1 MTETTEIQPVVS
13 TDGLLGRMRTLRQ
26 NKEVERFLKF
36 AVVGVVGAIIDYT
49 TYTILNRLGWFDSVK
64 LRLPFGLIL
73 TGLGISGTVALT
85 LAVISNFIWN
95 RYWTY
100 PDSRSKPIILQLLL
114 FFGINV
120 VGVFI
125 RIPII
130 ELLSKPFAN
139 IALSILPHLQQS
151 TVTWLGETG
160 SWGLA
165 VVIVMFWNFFVN
177 RYLTYND
184 VK

>member
-1 MTETTEIQPVVS
+1 MTETTEIQSVAS
-13 TDGLLGRMRTLRQ
+13 TGGLLERINALRQ
-26 NKEVERFLKF
+26 NKEMERFLKF
-36 AVVGVVGAIIDYT
+36 AVVGVIGAIIDFT
-49 TYTILNRLGWFDSVK
+49 TYTILNRLGWFNAVSV
-64 LRLPFGLIL
+64 RLPFGLTL
-73 TGLGISGTVALT
+73 TGLGISGTIALT

-100 PDSRSKPIILQLLL
+100 PDSRSKPIALQLLL
-114 FFGINV
+114 FFCINV

-125 RIPII
+125 RVPII
-130 ELLSKPFAN
+130 ELLSRPFAN
-139 IALSILPHLQQS
+139 IALRILPHLPK
-151 TVTWLGETG
+151 TTAKGFGETG

>member
-1 MTETTEIQPVVS
+1 MQSAGSIGSVF
-13 TDGLLGRMRTLRQ
+13 GRVQALRQ

-36 AVVGVVGAIIDYT
+36 AVVGIIGAIIDYA
-49 TYTILNRLGWFDSVK
+49 TYTILNRLGWFDSVTVP
-64 LRLPFGLIL
+64 LPFGLML
-73 TGLGISGTVALT
+73 TGLGISGTIALT

-100 PDSRSKPIILQLLL
+100 PDSRSKPLMLQLLL
-114 FFGINV
+114 FFAINV

-125 RIPII
+125 RIPVI

-139 IALSILPHLQQS
+139 IALSILPHLPQS
-151 TVTWLGETG
+151 TASWLGETG